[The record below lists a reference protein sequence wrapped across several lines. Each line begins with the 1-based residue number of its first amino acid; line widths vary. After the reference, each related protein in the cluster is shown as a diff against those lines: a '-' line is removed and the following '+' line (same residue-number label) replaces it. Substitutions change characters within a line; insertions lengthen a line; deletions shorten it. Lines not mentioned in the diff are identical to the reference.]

1 LQQNQI
7 TKVLL
12 LAALPLLSILLA
24 TCANFY
30 FALDRGIDALA
41 AGLILLLGAGGILSF
56 VIGIVSRKV
65 GFCLWAICIGTG
77 LYLHIF
83 SLGKFLPPVYESQ
96 YSETIKSG
104 GVVISAI
111 ERYRQDNQKFPTSL
125 EELKPK
131 YLQKLPHTQY
141 KIFFKEGLFRLIPDS
156 FSRQNF
162 PRLFFTKDIFL
173 LCEYSFV
180 KKNWYCD

>member
-1 LQQNQI
+1 MQQNQKI
-7 TKVLL
+7 KTLL
-12 LAALPLLSILLA
+12 MFALPLLSIFLA

-30 FALDRGIDALA
+30 FAFDIGINALCT
-41 AGLILLLGAGGILSF
+41 GLILLLSAGGIVSF
-56 VIGIVSRKV
+56 VIGIVSRKI

-83 SLGKFLPPVYESQ
+83 SLGKFLPRVYESQ

-111 ERYRQDNQKFPTSL
+111 ERYHQDNQAFPTSL

-131 YLQKLPHTQY
+131 YLQQLPHTQY
-141 KIFFKEGLFRLIPDS
+141 KIFFKEGLFRLIPDAS
-156 FSRQNF
+156 SRQNS
-162 PRLFFTKDIFL
+162 PRLLFTKDIYL
-173 LCEYSFV
+173 LCEYSFA
-180 KKNWYCD
+180 KKSWYCN

>member
-1 LQQNQI
+1 MQQNQNK
-7 TKVLL
+7 KVLL
-12 LAALPLLSILLA
+12 VFALPLLSIFLA
-24 TCANFY
+24 TCVNFY
-30 FALDRGIDALA
+30 FAFDKGINALIT
-41 AGLILLLGAGGILSF
+41 GLILLLDVGGIVSF
-56 VIGIVSRKV
+56 VIGIVSRKI

-104 GVVISAI
+104 GVIISAI
-111 ERYRQDNQKFPTSL
+111 EKYRQDNQKFPTSL

-131 YLQKLPHTQY
+131 YLQQLPHTQY

-156 FSRQNF
+156 SSRQKP
-162 PRLFFTKDIFL
+162 PRLLFTEDIFL
-173 LCEYSFV
+173 LCEYSFA
-180 KKNWYCD
+180 KKSWYCN